1 MATRF
6 GWMNTRAGRFVLVM
20 MDNRGTTET
29 MGGDSRSMDD
39 TGQGNN
45 NNMKWCVIFNYK
57 MQEFASDS
65 DLCQIFCSVTIFVKV
80 RLKEGAVLAT
90 WALIRKCKLPSSIIK
105 CRVMG
110 EEWGIIWHK
119 SEHFEKWNAR
129 SCRLFVS
136 WNALPMFTLYNVT
149 CK

>member
-1 MATRF
+1 
-6 GWMNTRAGRFVLVM
+6 
-20 MDNRGTTET
+20 
-29 MGGDSRSMDD
+29 
-39 TGQGNN
+39 
-45 NNMKWCVIFNYK
+45 

-110 EEWGIIWHK
+110 EEWGII
-119 SEHFEKWNAR
+119 
-129 SCRLFVS
+129 
-136 WNALPMFTLYNVT
+136 
-149 CK
+149 